1 MKFLTYSTTL
11 LMLATQ
17 TLSAQHVFV
26 LAGQSN
32 MAGRGDTSELS
43 APYDSPQPDVK
54 MWNGSGWSTL
64 APGNNDHGPE
74 LSLGRTLADHY
85 GETIYFVKRAEGA
98 ASLAPD
104 PARPDK
110 SWDPATGTLYG
121 ELKTRVEDALANL
134 GGGPEVKGFF
144 WMQGEADSKDEAHAG
159 AYLTNFHD
167 LIALAKADFDAPDM
181 AVVLGRVNGTLYPN
195 ATFGDKYQFV
205 ATVRAAQEQA
215 AATLPSAA
223 WVDTDALALNDD
235 ELHFSSAGQIDL
247 GNAMALACLALEAA
261 PPAYRVRRLNGGEP
275 IIDKPMF
282 EAAGIDGDGGNING
296 PSLIK
301 VPDWIAPA
309 DRADPNANYYLY
321 FANHRG
327 NYIRMAWAADIE
339 GPYTLYDADPAL
351 PEAERGV
358 LGLPQPADELFLR
371 EGEIRLWQEFASPRV
386 FVDEANQ
393 RLALYFHTF
402 SGVLRDDGSGTYG
415 SKGQKTH
422 VALSDDGLDFNGN
435 IQPARLGDFYF
446 DIFEYNGSSFA
457 WSNKGYLF
465 EAPAGATLANSGL
478 WTPPGGFDYRD
489 DFWQEFNGPIR
500 ANHEA
505 DPSEVADNPRHF
517 GTRRVGDTL
526 HVFFTRRDDAPE
538 SVLLSKIDLGAGGP
552 ADWAATH
559 PPEVVLVPERD
570 WEGTIHPV
578 EASEN
583 GSATGVRQLRDPFI
597 YEEDGRIFLLYSGA
611 GEEAIGL
618 AELLPTVESGEG
630 GGTHVEL

>member
-17 TLSAQHVFV
+17 TLSAQRVFV

-32 MAGRGDTSELS
+32 MVGRGDTSELS

-54 MWNGSGWSTL
+54 IWNGSGWSTL
-64 APGNNDHGPE
+64 APGGGDHGPE

-85 GETIYFVKRAEGA
+85 GETIYFVKRAEGG

-110 SWDPATGTLYG
+110 SWDPDTGTLYD

-134 GGGPEVKGFF
+134 GGGADVKGFF

-321 FANHRG
+321 FGDHRG
-327 NYIRMAWAADIE
+327 N
-339 GPYTLYDADPAL
+339 
-351 PEAERGV
+351 
-358 LGLPQPADELFLR
+358 
-371 EGEIRLWQEFASPRV
+371 
-386 FVDEANQ
+386 
-393 RLALYFHTF
+393 FHTF

-446 DIFEYNGSSFA
+446 DIFKYNGSSFA
-457 WSNKGYLF
+457 WTNKGYLF

-489 DFWQEFNGPIR
+489 DFWQKFNGPIR

-517 GTRRVGDTL
+517 GTRRVADSRPPGISFHQTL
-526 HVFFTRRDDAPE
+526 
-538 SVLLSKIDLGAGGP
+538 
-552 ADWAATH
+552 
-559 PPEVVLVPERD
+559 
-570 WEGTIHPV
+570 
-578 EASEN
+578 
-583 GSATGVRQLRDPFI
+583 Q
-597 YEEDGRIFLLYSGA
+597 
-611 GEEAIGL
+611 
-618 AELLPTVESGEG
+618 PTPIS
-630 GGTHVEL
+630 L